1 MEHVDND
8 KVTIASWCNDHGDHI
23 IHLLRS
29 RSRWFVHEWQRS
41 PERAYRGPA
50 AEAAA
55 REAFA
60 QRVHEVTSRR
70 EEIVTIGELV
80 GALRRR
86 LDDVTARIDGLRA
99 TMQRASSRRGDAHA
113 FMEAFNACERMRPRA
128 DALAAALREIESVLR
143 STTPDV
149 TP

>member
-1 MEHVDND
+1 MEHVDKD
-8 KVTIASWCNDHGDHI
+8 KVTIASWRNDHGDHV

-29 RSRWFVHEWQRS
+29 SSRWFVHEWQRS

-60 QRVHEVTSRR
+60 QRVGEVTSRC
-70 EEIVTIGELV
+70 EEVVTIGELV

-86 LDDVTARIDGLRA
+86 LDEVTAQVNGVRA
-99 TMQRASSRRGDAHA
+99 TMQLASSRRGDARA
-113 FMEAFNACERMRPRA
+113 FMDAFNTYVRMQPRA
-128 DALAAALREIESVLR
+128 DALAVALREIESVLR
-143 STTPDV
+143 STARDV

>member
-1 MEHVDND
+1 MVHVDSD
-8 KVTIASWCNDHGDHI
+8 KVTIASWRNDHGDHV

-29 RSRWFVHEWQRS
+29 SSRWFVHEWQRS

-60 QRVHEVTSRR
+60 QRVGKVTSRR
-70 EEIVTIGELV
+70 EEVVTIGELV
-80 GALRRR
+80 GALRSR
-86 LDDVTARIDGLRA
+86 LDDVTAQIDGKRA
-99 TMQRASSRRGDAHA
+99 TMQCASSRRGDARA
-113 FMEAFNACERMRPRA
+113 FMDAFNAYVRMQPRA
-128 DALAAALREIESVLR
+128 DALAVALREIESVLR
-143 STTPDV
+143 STDPDV